1 MEPLDQAAFSTLTK
15 KESVMV
21 FEFDHSSVDK
31 GSLPIFKRHY
41 SPRRMKECL
50 FAWQKAID
58 WNANYFENHDQLR
71 SIERYGEAKKYWK
84 QSGKMLATLLLTL
97 RGTPYIYM
105 PTGTSDWLAFKI
117 GTYPIYWDSILNAAK
132 ILLRLILMI
141 ELTMVLTSSTKP
153 LDLTY
158 AFEWYLY
165 PLKLIGFPSHEVAML
180 DELNECEDVQNV
192 YHNVENI

>member
-1 MEPLDQAAFSTLTK
+1 MKAKFSVTQKITFAA
-15 KESVMV
+15 MV

-50 FAWQKAID
+50 FAWQRAID

-105 PTGTSDWLAFKI
+105 DNGKVAEVGTPEEIFSH
-117 GTYPIYWDSILNAAK
+117 PISQYSLEMPLLYETARQLNEK
-132 ILLRLILMI
+132 GY
-141 ELTMVLTSSTKP
+141 K
-153 LDLTY
+153 
-158 AFEWYLY
+158 
-165 PLKLIGFPSHEVAML
+165 L
-180 DELNECEDVQNV
+180 DEKKVK
-192 YHNVENI
+192 NIDDLASAIAEGRKKP